1 MTDLIEFEALWND
14 PAPLIRR
21 TLSEKHWTQARLARE
36 WAVNPGGYTVKS
48 LTSIIC
54 SVLAGR
60 RKRLS
65 RAFLLKVINEP
76 KSDETKGEALSS
88 GNASG
93 EEVGGRPVES
103 H

>member
-1 MTDLIEFEALWND
+1 MTDLIEFEQLWND

-21 TLSEKHWTQARLARE
+21 TLSEKGWTQARLARE

-60 RKRLS
+60 KKRLS
-65 RAFLLKVINEP
+65 RAFLLKVISEP
-76 KSDETKGEALSS
+76 KVNETKSEALSS
-88 GNASG
+88 GNSVR
-93 EEVGGRPVES
+93 EETSGRPIES
-103 H
+103 D